1 MTSLQLE
8 EFFSPSFSIKEKNNK
23 WKQQII
29 TALQG
34 IFIEIPSHTIDEKE
48 TDLIFLKKNRE
59 KVAIFFQNE
68 NEDEDEN
75 ISLKEIDNITC
86 IFISLQLDIFQVIN
100 EIIKVMNMRKKSTHK
115 SNNKDNNIIETKYS
129 NVIDDFWTDSIL
141 LSNDDIL
148 MKRELVSYFKKW
160 CEIKCVKISSF
171 TLFAYMNK
179 KISIYNN
186 GWKGYKLNYGIN
198 ENDFE
203 YE

>member
-34 IFIEIPSHTIDEKE
+34 IFIEIQSHTIDGKE
-48 TDLIFLKKNRE
+48 TDLIFLKKNRQ

-68 NEDEDEN
+68 DDEN

-100 EIIKVMNMRKKSTHK
+100 EIIKVMNMRKKSSHK
-115 SNNKDNNIIETKYS
+115 SNNKHNNIIETKYS
-129 NVIDDFWTDSIL
+129 NIIDDFWTDSIL

-160 CEIKCVKISSF
+160 CEVKCVKIPSF
-171 TLFAYMNK
+171 ALFAYMNE